1 MPQVKMTELPRTELA
16 QFDWIVGP
24 VYAAH
29 VADLYD
35 IALVYQGPGAYAV
48 VRPSHQ
54 AYVACCP
61 NERKAQQLIESLADA
76 LSDDER
82 TRPV

>member
-1 MPQVKMTELPRTELA
+1 MPRIAMTELPRTELS
-16 QFDWIVGP
+16 QFNWIVGP
-24 VYAAH
+24 VYSAQ
-29 VADLYD
+29 VADAYD

-61 NERKAQQLIESLADA
+61 NERKALALIETLADA

-82 TRPV
+82 SRPV